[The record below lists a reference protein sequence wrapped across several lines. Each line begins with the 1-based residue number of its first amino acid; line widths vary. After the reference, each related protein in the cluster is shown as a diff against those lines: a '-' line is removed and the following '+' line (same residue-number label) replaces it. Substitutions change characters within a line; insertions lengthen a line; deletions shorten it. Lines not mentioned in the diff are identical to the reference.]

1 MIKNRYNSLVKLYQC
16 KSQRTSK
23 KKLDEK
29 IFNAVTRKIAQGQV
43 CSKEDINEEM
53 IA

>member
-23 KKLDEK
+23 KKLEDK
-29 IFNAVTRKIAQGQV
+29 IFNAITNKIAQNSTKKDV
-43 CSKEDINEEM
+43 DEEM
-53 IA
+53 MA